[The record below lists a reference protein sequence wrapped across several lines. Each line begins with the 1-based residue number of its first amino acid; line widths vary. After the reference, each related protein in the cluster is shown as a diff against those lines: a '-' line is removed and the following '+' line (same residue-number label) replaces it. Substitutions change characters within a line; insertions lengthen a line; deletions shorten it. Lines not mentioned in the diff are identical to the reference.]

1 VVKFMKDFYFRLKK
15 ITVIMVVA
23 RITISMGY

>member
-1 VVKFMKDFYFRLKK
+1 MVKFMKDFYFRLKK